1 MSSDQTICIIGGGSW
16 GAAIADRL
24 QQAGHQVRLLVRR
37 AQTAEALAQS
47 RVDQLPDTKL
57 SQPLVATTDPAI
69 LAEADVI
76 YIVVPIAAHPEIW
89 AHIRA
94 HARKDVML
102 VFASKGLM
110 QDADKGGLFLPEWLS
125 GQNAKHPFVIV
136 SGPSFADEVIAGK
149 PAALVAASHDLA
161 DADKIANQFKAT
173 SLRVYSSPDPLGV
186 AIGGAVKNVIAIA
199 AGIATGLGLGDNAR
213 AAVVTRGLAEM
224 QRLARHLQAQSQTLS
239 GLSGIGDLMLSCAGP
254 HSRNMAYG
262 LALGSGA
269 AVPDRLTEGQLATA
283 RLMARASY
291 EGVDMP
297 VTRSV
302 DQVINHQQDL
312 QTALANLLKR
322 DVGLE

>member
-1 MSSDQTICIIGGGSW
+1 MSSGQNICIIGGGSW
-16 GAAIADRL
+16 GAAIGDRL
-24 QQAGHQVRLLVRR
+24 QQAGHQVSLLVRR
-37 AQTAEALAQS
+37 TQTIEALARS
-47 RVDQLPDTKL
+47 HVDQLPDTPL
-57 SQPLVATTDPAI
+57 TQPLSATTDPAL
-69 LAEADVI
+69 LADADVI

-89 AHIRA
+89 RQIQN
-94 HARKDVML
+94 HARKGVML

-110 QDADKGGLFLPEWLS
+110 QDAHKGGVFLPEWLA
-125 GQNAKHPFVIV
+125 GQDTAHPYVIL

-149 PAALVAASHDLA
+149 PAALVAAAHHLDHADTIASH
-161 DADKIANQFKAT
+161 FKSS

-224 QRLARHLQAQSQTLS
+224 QRLASHLQANAQTLS
-239 GLSGIGDLMLSCAGP
+239 GLSGMGDVMLSCAGP

-283 RLMARASY
+283 RLMARAQF
-291 EGVDMP
+291 EEIDMP
-297 VTRSV
+297 VVSAV
-302 DQVINHQQDL
+302 DQVINHRQDL
-312 QTALANLLKR
+312 QTALADLLKR

>member
-1 MSSDQTICIIGGGSW
+1 MSSDQNICIIGGGSW

-24 QQAGHQVRLLVRR
+24 QQAGHQVHLLVRR
-37 AQTAEALAQS
+37 AQTVAALGKAHI
-47 RVDQLPDTKL
+47 DQLPDTPLTKPL
-57 SQPLVATTDPAI
+57 SATTDPAI

-89 AHIRA
+89 TQIQTYAQ
-94 HARKDVML
+94 KNVML

-110 QDADKGGLFLPEWLS
+110 QDTEKGGVFLPEWLA
-125 GQNAKHPFVIV
+125 GQNTQHPYVIL

-149 PAALVAASHDLA
+149 PAALVAASHQLEEA
-161 DADKIANQFKAT
+161 DRVALQFKAT
-173 SLRVYSSPDPLGV
+173 SLRVYSSADPLGV
-186 AIGGAVKNVIAIA
+186 AIGGAVKNIIAIA

-224 QRLARHLQAQSQTLS
+224 QRLASHLQAKAHTLS
-239 GLSGIGDLMLSCAGP
+239 GLSGMGDLMLSCAGP

-283 RLMARASY
+283 RLMARAGF
-291 EGVDMP
+291 EGIDMP
-297 VTRSV
+297 VVKAV

-312 QTALANLLKR
+312 QTALADLLKR